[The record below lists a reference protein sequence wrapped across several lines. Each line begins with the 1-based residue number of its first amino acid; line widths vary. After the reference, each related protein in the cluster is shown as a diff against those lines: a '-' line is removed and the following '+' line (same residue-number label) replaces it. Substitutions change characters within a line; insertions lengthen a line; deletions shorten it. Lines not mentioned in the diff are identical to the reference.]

1 MVTGKECKVKCVCVC
16 FEMVVD
22 TEMCLYSV
30 EVIQETYQFIMQ
42 ENKGKIAE

>member
-1 MVTGKECKVKCVCVC
+1 MCVCVCVCVCVC